1 MGSNCLI
8 LESGFQEVS
17 PRKHQCVL
25 MRQCQISAYF
35 YNSNIM
41 VLAPRPRLPE
51 QLSLGEAEQDASL
64 PSALHPV
71 SSCSLQLDY
80 AEPVE
85 IKYL

>member
-1 MGSNCLI
+1 
-8 LESGFQEVS
+8 
-17 PRKHQCVL
+17 
-25 MRQCQISAYF
+25 
-35 YNSNIM
+35 M